1 MIEQECFT
9 PTQLQYFSNKFTD
22 SRSLA
27 ASIPGGKVDSLPTG
41 HVDFLGKA
49 RLVELGHNIAL
60 QSAWANA
67 PVSFR
72 TELASVGG
80 NSLFFFVG
88 NNAADPQS
96 AVDGI
101 HLRTNAVLMRRSGDV
116 SNLKT
121 SSALDIGAV
130 CIPDL
135 TLQRAL
141 SALTGKEKMATPLV
155 RVC

>member
-1 MIEQECFT
+1 MDFVEFQPMKRLQITVTEWPVHCKHFMRLLEMRDRNRKKKARRMIEQECFT

-80 NSLFFFVG
+80 
-88 NNAADPQS
+88 Q
-96 AVDGI
+96 
-101 HLRTNAVLMRRSGDV
+101 
-116 SNLKT
+116 
-121 SSALDIGAV
+121 
-130 CIPDL
+130 L
-135 TLQRAL
+135 TLFLFVVTTLQTRNQQ
-141 SALTGKEKMATPLV
+141 
-155 RVC
+155 